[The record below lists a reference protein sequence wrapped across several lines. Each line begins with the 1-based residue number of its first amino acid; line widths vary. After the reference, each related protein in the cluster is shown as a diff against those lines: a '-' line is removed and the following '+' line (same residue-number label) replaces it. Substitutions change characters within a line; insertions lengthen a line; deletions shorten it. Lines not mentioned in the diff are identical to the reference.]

1 MSENPGKKKTAQ
13 QYAKVAE
20 DCVKVGDLAGLDKAI
35 QGLYEIASES
45 SHIGDDVFNATVRTP
60 YYGTIVG
67 TFIIKAKN
75 AFESFI
81 NDSIETWGER
91 FHDMESNFHK
101 ATEANS
107 RMRHHPMRRQIWEVK
122 KACFVDI
129 LLRNPEVGAKMVED
143 STVLEKRDRD
153 EIFDDNN
160 KNVQQKKAE
169 KQSNRE

>member
-81 NDSIETWGER
+81 NDSFDTLLWCILVYE
-91 FHDMESNFHK
+91 NFCNGNPS
-101 ATEANS
+101 ELPCNS
-107 RMRHHPMRRQIWEVK
+107 PYLAQIYHE
-122 KACFVDI
+122 
-129 LLRNPEVGAKMVED
+129 LLPEHVRTID
-143 STVLEKRDRD
+143 
-153 EIFDDNN
+153 
-160 KNVQQKKAE
+160 KNGYITIIA
-169 KQSNRE
+169 SCWSSLIH